1 MPHLQEIGNG
11 DKLATVPET
20 DRWFK
25 SEEINSGGCRGK
37 KPADYQFTTDLLKM
51 SSHSSVTISPVSD
64 CSTEEKSREAA

>member
-11 DKLATVPET
+11 DKLTAVPET
-20 DRWFK
+20 DRGFEG
-25 SEEINSGGCRGK
+25 EEVNSRCSYGK
-37 KPADYQFTTDLLKM
+37 EPADYQFTTDLLKM